1 MKNRLIFWA
10 IYIFAIVFMYLS
22 YFPDTLKKSEVKI
35 QHSTVELITHFE
47 GLRHT
52 PYYDSRGNLTIGIG
66 HLIKKD
72 EHHLKSAYLP
82 PGKALHLLR
91 LDLEP
96 CEQFLLSDLGVPLT
110 QNQFDALASLCH
122 NIGVDNLAR
131 SEVVQHLKNKDY
143 KKAANA
149 ILNWNKPAE
158 LTNRRKRE
166 RSLFLNDV

>member
-1 MKNRLIFWA
+1 MKRLIFWA
-10 IYIFAIVFMYLS
+10 IYSFAIVFIYLALYTS
-22 YFPDTLKKSEVKI
+22 QPPVKI
-35 QHSTVELITHFE
+35 RHSTVNLLADFE
-47 GLRHT
+47 GVRHT

-82 PGKALHLLR
+82 PGKALNLLKR
-91 LDLEP
+91 DLEP
-96 CEQFLLSDLGVPLT
+96 CERFLLTDLGKPLT

-131 SEVVQHLKNKDY
+131 SEVVYYIKKNDY

-149 ILNWNKPAE
+149 ILNWNRPIE
-158 LTNRRKRE
+158 LTKRRKRE
-166 RSLFLNDV
+166 RSLFLTDV